1 MVKGFIKSLLGTS
14 LWTLAAVVA
23 VATAAGNLSTLGV
36 ARNVDAKVER
46 VHGLVVRSNDLND
59 SMRESLAPTVE
70 LNEQAGV
77 VGGYI
82 LDTLNAMKEMR
93 GGLEA
98 MVAAVEAN
106 NGVLVLVKEHTDRLT
121 AALGDLVPYIDQL
134 ASAVDGGNVA
144 SASALGIL
152 EEINRLNGAIAAEM
166 AQMRDKIAGSFS
178 YRVLF
183 TYAMPALP

>member
-1 MVKGFIKSLLGTS
+1 MKGFIRNLLGAS
-14 LWTLAAVVA
+14 AWTLAAVLA
-23 VATAAGNLSTLGV
+23 LATAAGTLSMLGV

-46 VHGLVVRSNDLND
+46 VHGLVARSNELND

-82 LDTLNAMKEMR
+82 LDTLDAMREMR
-93 GGLEA
+93 SGL
-98 MVAAVEAN
+98 VAIVEAVEAN
-106 NGVLVLVKEHTDRLT
+106 NGVLALVREHTDRLT
-121 AALGDLVPYIDQL
+121 ASLGELIPYIDQL
-134 ASAVDGGNVA
+134 AEAVEGGNVS

-152 EEINRLNGAIAAEM
+152 DEINRLNGAIAAEM
-166 AQMRDKIAGSFS
+166 AQMRDKIASSFS

-183 TYAMPALP
+183 TYAMPTLP